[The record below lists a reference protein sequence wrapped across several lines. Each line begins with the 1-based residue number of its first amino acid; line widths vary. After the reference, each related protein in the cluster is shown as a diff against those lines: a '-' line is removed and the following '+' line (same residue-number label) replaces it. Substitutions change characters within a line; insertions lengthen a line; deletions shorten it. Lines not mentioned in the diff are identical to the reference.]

1 MCKHYIYFLFFII
14 MSDNKEIS
22 KVLNQDV
29 NTFVNENVSNITSP
43 MVNAAVGAMT
53 NSDETTIEPKI
64 KGGDDTTNTDV
75 ATTGDATSDGPPTG
89 DKKKSMFS
97 NPFAGLGGTP
107 SGGENNK
114 STPQYIKSSVKKI
127 TDELCQQLQQSSEKI
142 GQNIETHLLNSIN
155 WEEYGKHLASLSIK
169 QINSRFENLQLVLT
183 NVNGDAPAPSNS
195 TINKSPEEENYS
207 TLQIENNDGN
217 NQKVLT
223 ENKTDSV
230 SEKVQLNEDNT
241 SPTNTA
247 TENIPTEEGSNEETN
262 ITDNKPAQ
270 EGSTEEGSNEETN
283 ITDNK
288 PAQEGSTEEE
298 SSEETTI
305 TTAKNIPTE
314 GTNKETNI
322 NNQQV
327 EGPNEGTTNTTLTEG
342 GKKSA
347 KRGKLNNT
355 KRIKFMR
362 NNNTRRNFA

>member
-14 MSDNKEIS
+14 MNDNKGNS
-22 KVLNQDV
+22 NVLNQDV
-29 NTFVNENVSNITSP
+29 NTFVNENFSNITSP
-43 MVNAAVGAMT
+43 MVNAAVGAMI
-53 NSDETTIEPKI
+53 NSDKTTINPNTI
-64 KGGDDTTNTDV
+64 KGGDDTTTGD
-75 ATTGDATSDGPPTG
+75 ATTGDGPPTA
-89 DKKKSMFS
+89 DAPTADAPTADKKSMFS

-247 TENIPTEEGSNEETN
+247 TENEPAQEESTKGTTITDNEPAEEGPNEETN
-262 ITDNKPAQ
+262 TA
-270 EGSTEEGSNEETN
+270 TE
-283 ITDNK
+283 
-288 PAQEGSTEEE
+288 
-298 SSEETTI
+298 
-305 TTAKNIPTE
+305 NIPTKGSNGE
-314 GTNKETNI
+314 APNNTMNK
-322 NNQQV
+322 
-327 EGPNEGTTNTTLTEG
+327 G